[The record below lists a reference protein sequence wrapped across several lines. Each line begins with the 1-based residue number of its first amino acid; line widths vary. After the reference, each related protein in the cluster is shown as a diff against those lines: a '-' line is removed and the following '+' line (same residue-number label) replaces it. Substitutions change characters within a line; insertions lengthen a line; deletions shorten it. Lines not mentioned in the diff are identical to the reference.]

1 MRCVAALP
9 QLLPF
14 GASSADKACIS
25 QTNIEASLKVLPIY
39 LALTQTLLIVAG
51 PTYHTRLWCVIEV
64 FTFLRSTPRRGT
76 HATRTA
82 TSPSHPL
89 SHHARCTPL
98 RSVDSLLHNA
108 FIPRICSCATPRG
121 TVGAEQSRVHVR
133 PMLGAEAQLE
143 SNGEALH
150 MQQLRENFS
159 HFRVQAADCYSAD
172 KPLLLGAIETGFA
185 SLDDFNQL
193 CSAAMVSAV
202 DASMTKSPEVPE
214 TRSTCRIASITI
226 RQSKES
232 IATRHAKE
240 STGPRLASQL
250 LEV

>member
-1 MRCVAALP
+1 
-9 QLLPF
+9 
-14 GASSADKACIS
+14 
-25 QTNIEASLKVLPIY
+25 
-39 LALTQTLLIVAG
+39 
-51 PTYHTRLWCVIEV
+51 
-64 FTFLRSTPRRGT
+64 
-76 HATRTA
+76 
-82 TSPSHPL
+82 
-89 SHHARCTPL
+89 
-98 RSVDSLLHNA
+98 
-108 FIPRICSCATPRG
+108 
-121 TVGAEQSRVHVR
+121 
-133 PMLGAEAQLE
+133 MLGAEAQLE

-214 TRSTCRIASITI
+214 TRSTCHIASITI